1 MKKLDPNSVWIF
13 FTKGF
18 FGFMFAIVF
27 ILASTGGMMGYLV
40 NKNTSLFLLLLII
53 ILTSTI
59 FAFIYAHLSYSNYEY
74 KIDEDGFKKESG
86 IIWKNY
92 VTIPYNKIQ
101 NVDIF
106 RGIVA
111 RSVGVSEL
119 RIHTAG
125 YSDER
130 RSEGVLPG
138 VSVEEANQ
146 LRDELVKKMKGI

>member
-1 MKKLDPNSVWIF
+1 MKKLHPNSVWIF

-18 FGFMFAIVF
+18 VGFMFGIIF

-40 NKNTSLFLLLLII
+40 NENTSLFYLLLTA
-53 ILTSTI
+53 ILTSTV
-59 FAFIYAHLSYSNYEY
+59 FAFIYAQLSYENYEY
-74 KIDEDGFKKESG
+74 KIDDDGFKKESG

-125 YSDER
+125 YSDDR

-138 VSVEEANQ
+138 ISIEEANY
-146 LRDELVKKMKGI
+146 LRDELVKKMKGV